1 MGVAWTG
8 PVARRD
14 AEKWREQENTLKA
27 ELPESAD
34 GLIRYEVWAKESM
47 KVSGGQKQGE
57 PDQQMPRRRAGC
69 RRHRHGA
76 PGRSELSLG
85 HAEFRARTKPSH
97 GNPALSALKSPPPPE
112 RGGLGGDRLA
122 AGSAWRRKSSG
133 KPEAPPTQQRRAASP
148 TGPGQSVSRRMS
160 PTAVSGSEG
169 QEMRSGSGSWK
180 VTGSLT
186 ATGAWTRVVLVK
198 SRAGPLG

>member
-97 GNPALSALKSPPPPE
+97 ENPALSALKSPPPPE
-112 RGGLGGDRLA
+112 RGGLGGGQTCCGVSVEEEVFGQARGA
-122 AGSAWRRKSSG
+122 PHSAKES
-133 KPEAPPTQQRRAASP
+133 
-148 TGPGQSVSRRMS
+148 GQSHR
-160 PTAVSGSEG
+160 P
-169 QEMRSGSGSWK
+169 
-180 VTGSLT
+180 
-186 ATGAWTRVVLVK
+186 
-198 SRAGPLG
+198 RAKCF

>member
-85 HAEFRARTKPSH
+85 HAEFRAWTKPSH

-112 RGGLGGDRLA
+112 RGGLGGTDLLRGQRGG
-122 AGSAWRRKSSG
+122 GSLR
-133 KPEAPPTQQRRAASP
+133 ASP
-148 TGPGQSVSRRMS
+148 RRPPLS
-160 PTAVSGSEG
+160 KGERPIPQAQGKAFLG
-169 QEMRSGSGSWK
+169 GCHQP
-180 VTGSLT
+180 LCQDQ
-186 ATGAWTRVVLVK
+186 RVK
-198 SRAGPLG
+198 K